1 MVLAHLRWPSAGMQE
16 GQLKASQSDSR
27 WRRFPYLW
35 RLLGDSGIYIL
46 SPTPT
51 RPTDTCKPQHL
62 RE

>member
-1 MVLAHLRWPSAGMQE
+1 MQE

-51 RPTDTCKPQHL
+51 RYTDTCKPQHL